1 MANFP
6 LIVVCLGGVIAAFA
20 VVNALVNIS
29 DGASSKQEMAAQVV
43 LSVVALIGAGWLLAW
58 GWMSWGCEP
67 KACRAMFETMQV
79 QFFFGIVGVGFF
91 ACLAGAV
98 AWRKTPSGL
107 RPLLLVNGGV
117 LVLLA
122 VVLLR

>member
-1 MANFP
+1 
-6 LIVVCLGGVIAAFA
+6 
-20 VVNALVNIS
+20 
-29 DGASSKQEMAAQVV
+29 
-43 LSVVALIGAGWLLAW
+43 
-58 GWMSWGCEP
+58 
-67 KACRAMFETMQV
+67 MFETMQV
-79 QFFFGIVGVGFF
+79 QFFFGIVGVGGVFF

-122 VVLLR
+122 VILLR